1 MIAEARA
8 ALLAV
13 LETAGIPAFSVV
25 PDRSQPPMAVMVP
38 STDWIENGE
47 VFGEFT
53 ISFDVEIVAGSG
65 TNQAITV
72 ALDSMVEDVLS
83 AIAEAP
89 AMYAAA
95 VGQPTAVDLG
105 NGPVY
110 LGTTIT
116 VKQHLQL

>member
-13 LETAGIPAFSVV
+13 LETAGIPAFENV
-25 PDRSQPPMAVMVP
+25 PDRAQPPMAVMVP
-38 STDWIENGE
+38 AADWIENGE

-65 TNQAITV
+65 TNQAISL
-72 ALDSMVEDVLS
+72 ALDGMVEDVLT

-89 AMYAAA
+89 SMYAAA
-95 VGQPTAVDLG
+95 VGQPATVDLG

-110 LGTTIT
+110 LGATIT

>member
-1 MIAEARA
+1 
-8 ALLAV
+8 
-13 LETAGIPAFSVV
+13 
-25 PDRSQPPMAVMVP
+25 MAVMVP
-38 STDWIENGE
+38 AADWIENGE

-65 TNQAITV
+65 TNQAISL
-72 ALDSMVEDVLS
+72 ALDGMVEDVLT

-89 AMYAAA
+89 SMYAAA
-95 VGQPTAVDLG
+95 VGQPATVDLG

-110 LGTTIT
+110 LGATIT

>member
-13 LETAGIPAFSVV
+13 LETAGIPAFDNV
-25 PDRSQPPMAVMVP
+25 PDRAQPPMAVMVP
-38 STDWIENGE
+38 ASDWIENGE

-65 TNQAITV
+65 TNQAISL
-72 ALDSMVEDVLS
+72 ALDGMVEDVLT
-83 AIAEAP
+83 AIAQAP
-89 AMYAAA
+89 SMYAAA
-95 VGQPTAVDLG
+95 VGQPVAVDLG